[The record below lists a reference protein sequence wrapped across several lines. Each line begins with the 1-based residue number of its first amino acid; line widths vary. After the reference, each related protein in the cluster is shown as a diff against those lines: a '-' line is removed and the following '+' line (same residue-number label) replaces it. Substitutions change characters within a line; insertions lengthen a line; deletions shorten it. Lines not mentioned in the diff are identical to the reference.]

1 MSTIVNLPASSS
13 PATQTVK
20 TQVVLSPKRELH
32 ALTGLR
38 FFAAFSVVIYHFCEP
53 LFVNWPK
60 ACVNLA
66 ASGYVA
72 VSLFFLLSGFV
83 LSYSYL
89 GREGKLRGSRRGF
102 WVARLA
108 RIYPAYLVAFLLAA
122 PTNLL
127 WTMKVNAAKV
137 AAVKLVVGG
146 SLVLAMLQAWT
157 PWTAWY
163 WNFPAWSISVEA
175 FFYLSFPFFAARL
188 SKLKRT
194 ACLGVMGAAYLLAI
208 APPIALYC
216 FKHITGPPQLDQHLQ
231 MAVEFTPLFR
241 LPEFIIGILLGRLYV
256 LGYRLKPAHSRM
268 ISYGSAAAILL
279 VLSFSSSI
287 PHPILSSGL
296 APLFGLLVFSLAD
309 GEGSLA
315 KFLSLP
321 VLILLGEASYGI
333 YILQIP
339 VSYVLH
345 TLPPIQEWK
354 TFGVYS
360 VTLIMLSLLSL
371 KFVETPL
378 RGRIRKWL
386 GGGEVLRFA
395 KK

>member
-1 MSTIVNLPASSS
+1 MSTIVSLPASSS
-13 PATQTVK
+13 PASQTLK

-38 FFAAFSVVIYHFCEP
+38 FLAAFSVVIYHFCEP
-53 LFVNWPK
+53 LFANWPK
-60 ACVNLA
+60 PCVNLA
-66 ASGYVA
+66 SSGYVA

-89 GREGKLRGSRRGF
+89 GREGKMRGSRRGF

-108 RIYPAYLVAFLLAA
+108 RIYPAYLVGFVLAA

-127 WTMKVNAAKV
+127 WTMKVNAAKA

-163 WNFPAWSISVEA
+163 WNFPGWSISVEA
-175 FFYLSFPFFAARL
+175 FFYLSFPFLASRL
-188 SKLKRT
+188 SKLKQT
-194 ACLGVMGAAYLLAI
+194 SCFGVMGAAYLLSI
-208 APPIALYC
+208 APPIALYY

-231 MAVEFTPLFR
+231 MAFEFTPLFR
-241 LPEFIIGILLGRLYV
+241 LPEFIIGMLLGRLYV
-256 LGYRLKPAHSRM
+256 LGYRLKPAHSR
-268 ISYGSAAAILL
+268 ILSYGSAAAVML

-287 PHPILSSGL
+287 PHPILSTGL
-296 APLFGLLVFSLAD
+296 TPLFALLIFSLAS
-309 GEGSLA
+309 GEGYLA

-321 VLILLGEASYGI
+321 LLILLGEASYGI

-345 TLPPIQEWK
+345 TLPPIYEWK
-354 TFGVYS
+354 MFGLYS
-360 VTLIMLSLLSL
+360 FTLIALSLFSL
-371 KFVETPL
+371 KYVEAPL